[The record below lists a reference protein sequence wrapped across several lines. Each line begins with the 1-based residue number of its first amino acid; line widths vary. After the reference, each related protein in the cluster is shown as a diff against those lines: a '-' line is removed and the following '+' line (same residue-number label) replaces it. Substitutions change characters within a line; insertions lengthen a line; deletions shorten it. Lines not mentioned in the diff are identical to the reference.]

1 MSLLHLGN
9 RGKSNPKHQGKKI
22 GSSLNNSDNM
32 HVHRPSTATYMVVTS
47 YHYSPP
53 DFISSWQWVEFNAQ
67 HTEFL
72 SQHMSGVYLLH
83 FEKPL
88 GMSSHRL
95 QGASQSHL
103 QQMQVLADY
112 WLQLDL
118 SVHSHSESKKVYWA
132 DLSLYCCSN
141 CQRHTELLL
150 RFNTQVDPLETS
162 KECCWQKITSNCSC
176 LRLLASL
183 YRVCVQV
190 LW

>member
-1 MSLLHLGN
+1 VKRIERQPDNERFLIAYQQTGK
-9 RGKSNPKHQGKKI
+9 RGKSNPKQQGEKI
-22 GSSLNNSDNM
+22 GSSLNNNSHNM
-32 HVHRPSTATYMVVTS
+32 HVRRPSTATYMVVTG
-47 YHYSPP
+47 YHHSPP

-72 SQHMSGVYLLH
+72 SQHMSGVYLWH

-112 WLQLDL
+112 WLQLDFL
-118 SVHSHSESKKVYWA
+118 VHSHSESKKCYWA

-150 RFNTQVDPLETS
+150 QFNTQVDPLETS
-162 KECCWQKITSNCSC
+162 KECC
-176 LRLLASL
+176 
-183 YRVCVQV
+183 
-190 LW
+190 